1 MKTENYSVQY
11 LFLSLSWGLGFN
23 RQLVAV
29 SEPQDNCPLSPEKYQ
44 HLPMVSHPLGFAV
57 KSIPDLC
64 WNSEIT
70 FVIGIYIRGSEMQ
83 LSALSQLIKVTT
95 HP

>member
-1 MKTENYSVQY
+1 MKTKNYSVQY
-11 LFLSLSWGLGFN
+11 LFFSLSWGLGFN

-29 SEPQDNCPLSPEKYQ
+29 SELQDDCPLSPENYQ
-44 HLPMVSHPLGFAV
+44 HFPMFSHPLDFAV
-57 KSIPDLC
+57 KNIPDLC

-70 FVIGIYIRGSEMQ
+70 FVIGIYIRGSGMQ
-83 LSALSQLIKVTT
+83 LSALSRLIKVTT